1 MSFLILFSFILLLII
16 LLLIY
21 EISNITFKFL
31 VEMIGSIIL
40 KSSKSDSTKN
50 YVLSILYF
58 FKDTAPNVSS
68 VSIVALVITPNGTT
82 FQLIA
87 LFFLGIIIK
96 EIARLL
102 ISKFC
107 EKVQNLKD
115 SLWVE
120 KLLY

>member
-1 MSFLILFSFILLLII
+1 MGFLILFSFILLLII

-115 SLWVE
+115 SL
-120 KLLY
+120 